1 MIARDGWRD
10 GSKPMLCRPSFGF
23 GVQGLDDRLRIP
35 RRHSEQSQGW
45 SVRCPPSLL
54 PIPERR
60 HAHADH
66 EGEFRLGRAELG
78 PNRLHIG
85 RVKGGRPGG
94 TSRPAPNLAGL
105 THAREQFLKCNR

>member
-1 MIARDGWRD
+1 M
-10 GSKPMLCRPSFGF
+10 
-23 GVQGLDDRLRIP
+23 QGLDDRLRISCG
-35 RRHSEQSQGW
+35 HSEQSQGW
-45 SVRCPPSLL
+45 SVRCAPSLF

-60 HAHADH
+60 YTHPDH
-66 EGEFRLGRAELG
+66 ECEFCLGRAELG
-78 PNRLHIG
+78 PDRLHIG